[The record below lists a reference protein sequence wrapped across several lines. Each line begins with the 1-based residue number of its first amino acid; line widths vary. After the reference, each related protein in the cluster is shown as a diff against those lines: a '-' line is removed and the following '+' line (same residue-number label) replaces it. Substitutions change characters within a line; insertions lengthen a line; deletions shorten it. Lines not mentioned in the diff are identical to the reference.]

1 MVALL
6 PTPVGRQ
13 KEVLA
18 LPAHGHTVVL
28 GTAGSGK
35 TTLAVHRALYL
46 AHPDTDH
53 SGRTLLV
60 TFNRTLVEYLSSL
73 FSSVPGNVDVRTY
86 HRFARG
92 YLDSRGRM
100 SPNVICGPEDLKELC
115 CQAIEE
121 ARSEGESHAMLQR
134 PIAFL
139 TEEFRWLAQHGI
151 TTAKQYMRA
160 ERIGRAGTRIV
171 RKDRPVVFDLY
182 QRYKLLRQERGKL
195 YDWDDLSHTVLSEF
209 ETDEE
214 PRFFKHVVIDEG
226 QDFSP
231 MMLKSLAVAIPDD
244 GSLTFFGDMAQQIY
258 GNRMSWRN
266 AGIDSRRVW
275 EFEENY
281 RNTKQIARLAL
292 AIADLPSFNADP
304 DLVEPKSPISDGPP
318 PALVSF
324 SSDSDEL
331 EFVVELAR
339 RLGQTGSVAI
349 LFRDRGGDEKIVAKA
364 LGEGGTRLH
373 RDLPK
378 WPSGPRIFYGTYHSA
393 KGLEF
398 DSVLL
403 PRLSSANLPHP
414 SDVETFGVEDAS
426 TRDQH
431 LIYVAVT
438 RARSNL
444 MLSYVDEPTPL
455 LPTSGDLY
463 KRVSR

>member
-151 TTAKQYMRA
+151 TTADQYVKA
-160 ERIGRAGTRIV
+160 DRIRRAGTR
-171 RKDRPVVFDLY
+171 DRP
-182 QRYKLLRQERGKL
+182 ERTAQSSSICINAINCYGRSVARL
-195 YDWDDLSHTVLSEF
+195 YDWDDLSHTVLAEF
-209 ETDEE
+209 ESDKK
-214 PRFFKHVVIDEG
+214 PRHFR
-226 QDFSP
+226 
-231 MMLKSLAVAIPDD
+231 AC
-244 GSLTFFGDMAQQIY
+244 GD
-258 GNRMSWRN
+258 
-266 AGIDSRRVW
+266 
-275 EFEENY
+275 
-281 RNTKQIARLAL
+281 
-292 AIADLPSFNADP
+292 
-304 DLVEPKSPISDGPP
+304 
-318 PALVSF
+318 
-324 SSDSDEL
+324 
-331 EFVVELAR
+331 
-339 RLGQTGSVAI
+339 
-349 LFRDRGGDEKIVAKA
+349 
-364 LGEGGTRLH
+364 
-373 RDLPK
+373 
-378 WPSGPRIFYGTYHSA
+378 
-393 KGLEF
+393 
-398 DSVLL
+398 
-403 PRLSSANLPHP
+403 
-414 SDVETFGVEDAS
+414 
-426 TRDQH
+426 
-431 LIYVAVT
+431 
-438 RARSNL
+438 
-444 MLSYVDEPTPL
+444 
-455 LPTSGDLY
+455 
-463 KRVSR
+463 